1 MPPQPAQQHVAVIGG
16 GIAGLAA
23 AHALLT
29 SRPDLA
35 VTVLESSPTLGG
47 KLRLGEV
54 GGQPVDVGAE
64 ALLNRRP
71 EATALARAVGL
82 QSELVH
88 PVTSDAAIWSRG
100 SLRTLPPT
108 VLGVPADVRAA
119 ARSGLL
125 GRRAALRAGLERRLP
140 ALRLDH
146 DVAVGRLV
154 ARRLGSQVSDRL
166 VEPLLGG
173 VYAGRADELSF
184 AATMPQLSQALSYE
198 TSLLSAAARVRA
210 SSQPEPGA
218 AAIPVFAGIVGG
230 VGRLPGAVA
239 DDLVR
244 RGGVIRCSATVR
256 ALDRSE
262 SGWRAVVGPTTAA
275 EELEVD
281 GLVVA
286 TPAVAAS
293 RLLASVA
300 PMAADELGHIDYAS
314 MALVTLAMRA
324 DDDSSRLVG
333 SGFLVPP
340 VDGRVIKAVTYSSQ
354 KWGWLD
360 PDTTVIRCS
369 IGRHREPALL
379 QRDDSELVALATSDL
394 RDASGLEAP
403 VVDATVTRWGGSLPQ
418 YAVGHLDRVARI
430 QAAVESVP
438 GLELCGAAFQGVGV
452 PAVIA
457 SAQQAATRL
466 LRYLNG
472 PGQWTV

>member
-1 MPPQPAQQHVAVIGG
+1 MPFQPAQRHVAVIGG

-29 SRPDLA
+29 ARPDLA

-82 QSELVH
+82 GPALVH

-125 GRRAALRAGLERRLP
+125 DRRAALRARVERRLP
-140 ALRLDH
+140 ALRLEH

-173 VYAGRADELSF
+173 VYAGCADELSF

-198 TSLLSAAARVRA
+198 TSLLAAAERVRA
-210 SSQPEPGA
+210 ASQPATGA
-218 AAIPVFAGIVGG
+218 ATVPVFAGIAGG
-230 VGRLPGAVA
+230 VGRLPGVVA
-239 DDLVR
+239 DDLVS
-244 RGGVIRCSATVR
+244 RGAVIRASATVR
-256 ALDRSE
+256 SLDRTA
-262 SGWRAVVGPTTAA
+262 SGWRAVVGPTTAP

-293 RLLASVA
+293 RLLKSVA
-300 PMAADELGHIDYAS
+300 PVAADELGHIEYAS
-314 MALVTLAMRA
+314 LALVTLAMRA
-324 DDDSSRLVG
+324 DDVSSRLVG

-340 VDGRVIKAVTYSSQ
+340 VDGRAIKAVTYSSR

-360 PDTTVIRCS
+360 PDIMVIRCS
-369 IGRHREPALL
+369 IGRHREPAQL
-379 QRDDSELVALATSDL
+379 QRDDRELVALAAADL
-394 RDASGLEAP
+394 RDATGLDAP

-418 YAVGHLDRVARI
+418 YAVGHLERVARI
-430 QAAVESVP
+430 QAAVVAVP
-438 GLELCGAAFQGVGV
+438 GLELCGAAFQGVGIA
-452 PAVIA
+452 AVIA

-466 LRYLNG
+466 LRYLNE

>member
-1 MPPQPAQQHVAVIGG
+1 MPPQPAQLHVAVVGG

-29 SRPDLA
+29 ARPDLA
-35 VTVLESSPTLGG
+35 VTVLESGPTLGG

-54 GGQPVDVGAE
+54 GGQSVDVGAE

-82 QSELVH
+82 GSDLVH
-88 PVTSDAAIWSRG
+88 PLTSDAAIWSRG
-100 SLRTLPPT
+100 TLRTLPPT

-125 GRRAALRAGLERRLP
+125 GRRAAVRARLERRLP
-140 ALRLDH
+140 ALRLGSDI
-146 DVAVGRLV
+146 AVGHLV
-154 ARRLGSQVSDRL
+154 ARRLGSAVRDRL

-184 AATMPQLSQALSYE
+184 AATMPQLWQALSAAE
-198 TSLLSAAARVRA
+198 TGLLSAAARVRA
-210 SSQPEPGA
+210 ASQPPAGTG
-218 AAIPVFAGIVGG
+218 AIPVFAGIVGG
-230 VGRLPGAVA
+230 VGRLPDAVA

-244 RGGVIRCSATVR
+244 RGAVIRRSATVR
-256 ALDRSE
+256 ALDRTE
-262 SGWRAVVGPTTAA
+262 SGWRAVVGPTIAT
-275 EELEVD
+275 EDVRVD

-286 TPAVAAS
+286 TPAIAAS
-293 RLLASVA
+293 RLLRSVA
-300 PMAADELGHIDYAS
+300 PVAADELGHIEYAS

-324 DDDSSRLVG
+324 GDVSARLVG

-340 VDGRVIKAVTYSSQ
+340 VDGRAIKAVTYSSQ
-354 KWGWLD
+354 KWGWLQ
-360 PDTTVIRCS
+360 PETVVVRCS
-369 IGRHREPALL
+369 IGRHREPAQL
-379 QRDDSELVALATSDL
+379 QRDDGELIALATADL
-394 RDASGLEAP
+394 RDATGADAP
-403 VVDATVTRWGGSLPQ
+403 VLDATVTRWGGSLPQ

-430 QAAVESVP
+430 LADVETVP
-438 GLELCGAAFQGVGV
+438 GLELCGAAFSGVGI

-466 LRYLNG
+466 LEHLEK
-472 PGQWTV
+472 PGQ